1 MEQAY
6 GMILDIVQTAF
17 EIPAAGK
24 QPKPEDPSEGSS
36 FKELMQQKKDPVDAA
51 QKNDPPK
58 DVNSGAKDP
67 AAGGSEEALG
77 LAQELAAS
85 QMAVV
90 LMPNQVVIP
99 EEAPVTAAEVTPM
112 AEAAVLAV
120 PEVDDGG
127 QIETQPQLAEQIE
140 VVSAEQVV
148 EKPVEVPQA
157 AAEVQTQGKADDL
170 TPVQEKPEVVKAVSQ
185 REDADAPDA
194 ELLDADLSEAAETL
208 LFKDVEAVPVKVAE
222 AEEVFST
229 PEADGIE
236 MQIGDKLMEAVQN
249 GASKVEIKLTPEYLG
264 NVTVEI
270 SRNSDG
276 LVHVVLSA
284 ESVHTQGLLQ
294 KHVSNLQGIL
304 ADHGQ
309 QTVQVEV
316 QRQQENQQADNRQNS
331 YDGHNGNQGQQRQQ
345 EQRQHPRQNDDFLHQ
360 LRLGL
365 IPMEAVS

>member
-67 AAGGSEEALG
+67 AAGGSEEDLG

-236 MQIGDKLMEAVQN
+236 C
-249 GASKVEIKLTPEYLG
+249 
-264 NVTVEI
+264 I
-270 SRNSDG
+270 S
-276 LVHVVLSA
+276 
-284 ESVHTQGLLQ
+284 T
-294 KHVSNLQGIL
+294 
-304 ADHGQ
+304 
-309 QTVQVEV
+309 
-316 QRQQENQQADNRQNS
+316 
-331 YDGHNGNQGQQRQQ
+331 
-345 EQRQHPRQNDDFLHQ
+345 
-360 LRLGL
+360 
-365 IPMEAVS
+365 